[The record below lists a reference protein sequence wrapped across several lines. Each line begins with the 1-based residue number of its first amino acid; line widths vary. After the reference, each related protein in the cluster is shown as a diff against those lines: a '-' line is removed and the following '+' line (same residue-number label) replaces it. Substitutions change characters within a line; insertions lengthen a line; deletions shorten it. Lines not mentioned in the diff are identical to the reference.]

1 MENVTH
7 TLAGVALA
15 HAFFR
20 DRAGRAAVP
29 ILVAASNLPDID
41 VLVHLSGDPAA
52 VLLRRSFGHSLLIL
66 PVACLL
72 LALLLRRL
80 LPRLPLPLL
89 LGMVAAGGAVHLL
102 LDLINSFGV
111 LLLWPASLWRPELAM
126 VFIVDLVLTFLLAAP
141 LLACWP
147 RPLRPRLRG
156 LSRAALAA
164 AVVYLGLC
172 GAGRLLAARELDR
185 AAARDG
191 LRPDFTYVFPEPFGP
206 HRWRGV
212 ARQEGVYSLYLLY
225 PFGGGGTGGGGR
237 DGVATGGG
245 MRDGAVPA
253 GRLASAAGAPA
264 ARAAAATPLGRRL
277 RRFFKAPVWEV
288 TRDGGKE
295 TACVHD
301 LRFRSIVLDRG
312 AVFVFCFPDGG

>member
-1 MENVTH
+1 VENVTH

-29 ILVAASNLPDID
+29 ILAAASNLPDID

-52 VLLRRSFGHSLLIL
+52 VTLRRSFGHSLLLL
-66 PVACLL
+66 PIACLL
-72 LALLLRRL
+72 LTLLLRRL
-80 LPRLPLPLL
+80 VPRLPLPLL
-89 LGMVAAGGAVHLL
+89 LGMVAAGAAGHLL

-126 VFIVDLVLTFLLAAP
+126 VFIVDPVLTFLLAAP

-147 RPLRPRLRG
+147 RPLRPRLGG

-164 AVVYLGLC
+164 AVVYLGVC

-185 AAARDG
+185 ATTHDG
-191 LRPDFTYVFPEPFGP
+191 LRPDFTYVFPEPLGP

-225 PFGGGGTGGGGR
+225 PFGGGG
-237 DGVATGGG
+237 
-245 MRDGAVPA
+245 RDGAVPA

-288 TRDGGKE
+288 ARDGGKE